1 MCVDVW
7 VSVCLCFASD
17 HSLLTT
23 LSSEQSRRARVFVY
37 LKKGRK
43 YGFAL
48 SLCIVLA
55 HSLVVFVDVSMSVCM
70 CLGGNS
76 KILSPVALTCYF
88 FYNKIVRLISK
99 LIVIVYSQF
108 DTHTT
113 L

>member
-1 MCVDVW
+1 MG
-7 VSVCLCFASD
+7 L
-17 HSLLTT
+17 
-23 LSSEQSRRARVFVY
+23 
-37 LKKGRK
+37 
-43 YGFAL
+43 L
-48 SLCIVLA
+48 SLSVCIVLA
-55 HSLVVFVDVSMSVCM
+55 HSLVAFVDVSMSLCM

-76 KILSPVALTCYF
+76 KILSPVPLTCYF

>member
-37 LKKGRK
+37 VKKGRK

-55 HSLVVFVDVSMSVCM
+55 HSLVAFVDVSMSLCM

-88 FYNKIVRLISK
+88 F
-99 LIVIVYSQF
+99 
-108 DTHTT
+108 TT
-113 L
+113 K